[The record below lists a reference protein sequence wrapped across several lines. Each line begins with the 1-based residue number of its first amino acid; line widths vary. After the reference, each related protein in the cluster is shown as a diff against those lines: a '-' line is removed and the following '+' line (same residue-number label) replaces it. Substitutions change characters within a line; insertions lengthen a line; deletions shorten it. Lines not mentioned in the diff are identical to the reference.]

1 MRKHDDR
8 GDYKHED
15 YFDELGNI
23 RDPSAREPRKK
34 NGDNRPPW
42 VN

>member
-1 MRKHDDR
+1 MRKHDR

-15 YFDELGNI
+15 YFDEYGNF

-34 NGDNRPPW
+34 NGDSRGPW